1 MPFSLTTYS
10 FQKLTVVCNKDRTVF
25 SGPKSFA
32 GVLGKAIQGNVWEHP
47 VGPFDRIHCPDF
59 PTVCDVTL
67 REMNTDA
74 QYLYKLCR
82 AVIDGE

>member
-1 MPFSLTTYS
+1 M
-10 FQKLTVVCNKDRTVF
+10 
-25 SGPKSFA
+25 
-32 GVLGKAIQGNVWEHP
+32 
-47 VGPFDRIHCPDF
+47 GPFDRIHCPDF

-82 AVIDGE
+82 AVIDGECLIGCNNIVICTIVPTQVDGGAA